1 MEDTCTVTLPPPP
14 NTVPLGGSK
23 MARYLGDRYP
33 GVLQYLNKKRGKE
46 WWCGIQGPVLG
57 GFTVVTLHACT

>member
-1 MEDTCTVTLPPPP
+1 MEDTCTVTPPPP

-33 GVLQYLNKKRGKE
+33 GVLQYLNKKTGERMVVPHSG
-46 WWCGIQGPVLG
+46 GGG
-57 GFTVVTLHACT
+57 GFTVVTLYACT